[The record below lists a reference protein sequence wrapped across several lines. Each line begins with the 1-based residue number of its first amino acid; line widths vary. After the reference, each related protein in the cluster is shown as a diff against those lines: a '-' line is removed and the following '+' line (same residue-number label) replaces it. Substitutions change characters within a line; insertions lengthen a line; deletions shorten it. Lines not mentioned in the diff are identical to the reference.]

1 MVEAV
6 RDGKTATIVL
16 AVLAVLG
23 VVCFALAGVAMF
35 EQSTATETSSSPA
48 APHAAS

>member
-1 MVEAV
+1 MVEAA
-6 RDGKTATIVL
+6 RDSKTATIVP

-35 EQSTATETSSSPA
+35 EQSEVTATSSLPA
-48 APHAAS
+48 APHVAS